1 MKLGLYIHIPFCR
14 QKCLYCDFPSHDNLA
29 HLYQDYIDALCREIA
44 EQGRRFAGWVVDTV
58 YIGGGTPTVLPSE
71 LLGRVFASLAAA
83 FSLEPAV
90 EITVEANPG
99 TIDLPLL
106 KALRAWGVNR
116 LSFGVQTFVP
126 HLLPLLGRVHTAE
139 QGIEAVE
146 LARAAGFDNINL
158 DLMYGLPEQRQ
169 ADVADSLSRATE
181 LGVPHLSVYGL
192 KVEEGTPFAVS
203 HAAGKLALPDETEE
217 EAMYDLVTAF
227 LRQAGYRRYEVSN
240 YCRPGYECRHNLKY
254 WHYQPFLGLGAAAYS
269 FVDGVRWANTPQ
281 VVEYIQ
287 AQRQGALAVHD
298 REVLDRQTQIAEFI
312 FLALRTAAGLDS
324 GIFQE
329 RFGHSFWDAYRATI
343 DTLSQ
348 RGLVERCGNR
358 LRLTDL
364 GMKFG
369 NIVFASFLPD
379 KA

>member
-14 QKCLYCDFPSHDNLA
+14 QKCLYCDFPSYDNLT

-44 EQGRRFAGWVVDTV
+44 EQKSRFSGWVVDTV
-58 YIGGGTPTVLPSE
+58 YIGGGTPTVLPGE
-71 LLGRVFASLAAA
+71 LLGRLFASLTAT
-83 FSLEPAV
+83 FSLEAAV

-240 YCRPGYECRHNLKY
+240 YCLPGYECRHNLKY

-269 FVDGVRWANTPQ
+269 FVDGVRWANTPH
-281 VVEYIQ
+281 VTEYIQ
-287 AQRQGALAVHD
+287 AQRKGALAVQE
-298 REVLDRQTQIAEFI
+298 REVLDRRTQIAEFI

-329 RFGHSFWDAYRATI
+329 RFGISFWDAYRATI
-343 DTLSQ
+343 DTLAQ
-348 RGLVERCGNR
+348 RGLVERCGSR

-369 NIVFASFLPD
+369 NIVFSSFLPD